1 MDGILPSALTRYRD
15 ASLGRRFS
23 VQNKA
28 RKIIIKLT
36 KKNICLNP
44 AKAQQLHS
52 KLPEISLNSS
62 KSIHFH
68 IRSNTLLNSKEIS
81 YLNKRIMPPPQNAR
95 SWSSSIQRT
104 EEKLKIGVNSLL
116 KTTDDHKTVRLLRS
130 KKAISY
136 NSNRV
141 KYNCHRVSLFQRQTP
156 FIKYI
161 CKSVF
166 DNVLI
171 SQKLGHSYVC

>member
-1 MDGILPSALTRYRD
+1 MDGILPSTLSRYRD
-15 ASLGRRFS
+15 ASSGRRNAS
-23 VQNKA
+23 QNKA

-44 AKAQQLHS
+44 SKVQQLHS
-52 KLPEISLNSS
+52 KLPEIALSPS
-62 KSIHFH
+62 KYIQFH
-68 IRSNTLLNSKEIS
+68 IRRNTIMNSKEIS
-81 YLNKRIMPPPQNAR
+81 SLNYRIMPPPQNAR

-116 KTTDDHKTVRLLRS
+116 KTDDHKTVRLLKS
-130 KKAISY
+130 KKKISHTL
-136 NSNRV
+136 NKI
-141 KYNCHRVSLFQRQTP
+141 KYDCHRVSVFQRQTP